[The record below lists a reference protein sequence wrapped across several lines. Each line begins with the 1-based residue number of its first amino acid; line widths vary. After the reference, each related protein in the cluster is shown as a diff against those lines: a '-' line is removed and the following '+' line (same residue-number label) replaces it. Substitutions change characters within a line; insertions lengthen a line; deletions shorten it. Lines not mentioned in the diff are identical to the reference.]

1 MCKDH
6 NKNSNKSYRNISQTR
21 CNFLGGANFKYIF
34 LILGQQQI
42 NIIQNF
48 RVPKFFL

>member
-1 MCKDH
+1 M
-6 NKNSNKSYRNISQTR
+6 
-21 CNFLGGANFKYIF
+21 FFGANFKYIF

-48 RVPKFFL
+48 IVPKFFL